1 MAWIIINPN
10 KVGIWYLNK
19 ILIIHLSTLGL
30 LMLSRIDSIAA
41 IKCFKCSVT
50 VEKNYIQNIT
60 VLTPMCTK
68 FDWSENFIIDCP
80 FSTMCLKTIS
90 TLHLQNEKQ
99 NTITRGCAPQKD
111 TKQVFKNR
119 RWQQEYSVQEVYD
132 EGCTEFKANHLSVSS
147 KIHCYCRGNLC
158 NSGPGKIFA
167 ERILATSLAVLFYL
181 LRLL

>member
-1 MAWIIINPN
+1 MI
-10 KVGIWYLNK
+10 GIWYFNK
-19 ILIIHLSTLGL
+19 IFIHLLTLGL
-30 LMLSRIDSIAA
+30 LMLSKIDSITA

-50 VEKNYIQNIT
+50 VEKNEIENIT

-68 FDWSENFIIDCP
+68 FDRSEDFIIDCP

-90 TLHLQNEKQ
+90 TLHLQNENQ
-99 NTITRGCAPQKD
+99 NTIIRGCAPQKD

-119 RWQQEYSVQEVYD
+119 RWHQEFSVQEVYD
-132 EGCTEFKANHLSVSS
+132 EGCIEFKENHLSASS

-167 ERILATSLAVLFYL
+167 DQVLATSLVVCYLFSL
-181 LRLL
+181 L